1 MAKKRKQ
8 LVGKAALT
16 QARTTTGR
24 IAFIRKGFPAPGD
37 LTDEDR
43 TRLTKEGYLHEVE
56 ILVEDGDDTP
66 APNSVEGILATVGD
80 DKAKAAEALEAEKST
95 AKPRTTLLD
104 GLQAVIDKEA

>member
-8 LVGKAALT
+8 LIGKAALT

-43 TRLTKEGYLHEVE
+43 TRLIKEGYLHEVE
-56 ILVEDGDDTP
+56 VIVDEDDTP
-66 APNSVEGILATVGD
+66 APDSVEGILAAVGD
-80 DKAKAAEALEAEKST
+80 DKAKAAEALEAEKSGK
-95 AKPRTTLLD
+95 ARKTLLD